1 MEDRQKWMYEA
12 RKKGRLG
19 EYMKGVEEFMKVAV
33 EDMRNNGENELL
45 CPCVDCNNLKKHPVQ
60 DVQEHLIRRG
70 FKRKYTNWYWHGE
83 DIASV
88 KASSVPVSG
97 INVNVDENVPVLG
110 INENNN
116 VIVDENVELDDQ
128 DSENVNDIN
137 VDDNVE
143 LDDLMQDV
151 EAEFIDE
158 IPKFFEN
165 MCADSKKPLY
175 PNCTKFTKLSAVF
188 KLFSLKAKNGWSDKS
203 FTSLLVLLGEML
215 PKDNELP
222 VSTYQARKMLCP
234 LKMEVERIHACP
246 NDCILYWK
254 ENANLEQCPTCN
266 RSRYKP
272 NSEDRSMQKRPAA
285 KILFYLPII
294 PRIRRLFANP
304 NDAKLLRW
312 HYDERK
318 QDGQLRCPVD
328 SPEWINFDRK
338 FPDFASEPR
347 NLRLGLCTDG
357 MNPYGTFSSQNT
369 TWPVF
374 LVLYNLASWLC
385 MKRKYLMMPLLISG
399 PKQPG
404 NDIDVY
410 LRPLID
416 DLKKLWTKGVEV
428 YDAYKGEF
436 FTLRAMLF
444 CTINDFPAYGNLSG
458 HKVKGEKACPV
469 CGSDT
474 CTTRLPCSKKN
485 VYLGHRRFLPE
496 GHPYRNKKKD
506 FNGQKEDREPP
517 IPLSG
522 REAKRQAKAFKG
534 KVQFGKT
541 VKEKSDKAEC
551 LKKYSIFWELPYWH
565 HLEVRHCLDAMHI
578 VKGVA
583 ENLLGFLNV
592 HGKTRDTKASRD
604 DMVKMRIR
612 TNLAPEPRGDR
623 HFLPPAR
630 YTLSK
635 AEKTSML
642 RCLKSIK
649 VPSGYSAN
657 ISAKVQMND
666 LKLIGLKSHDCHVLM
681 TQLLPVAIRG
691 IMTTPIRR
699 TITKL
704 CFFYNSIC
712 SKVIDPETLPRL
724 QNDLVETMCELEMYF
739 PPSFFDIMV
748 HVTVHLVRE
757 ISLCGPVFLRYM
769 YPFERAMGV
778 MKRMVKSRSR
788 PEGNIVETYVAEE
801 IIEFVS
807 HYVEGVEPVGLPR
820 SRHEDRLQGTGIIGA
835 KPIFAKFDLREKA
848 HNKVLQSSTAVAPFI
863 AEHKAELRLQN
874 PTEDENW
881 IKDKHELE
889 FASWLERRVIST
901 DIGVSETVTILA
913 GRPEARVYTFQGY
926 DMNGF
931 TWYTKKQDN
940 KSINQN
946 SGVTL
951 MCMSANENLL
961 DSYYGWVEEIWELD
975 YVSFRVAVF
984 KCQWINNEKKGA
996 IRRDKD
1002 GFIIV
1007 DPNEIGWRHD
1017 PFIMASQA
1025 KQVCI
1030 Q

>member
-1 MEDRQKWMYEA
+1 MYEA

-19 EYMKGVEEFMKVAV
+19 EYIKGVSEFMKVAV
-33 EDMRNNGENELL
+33 EDMRKKGEDELL
-45 CPCVDCNNLKKHPVQ
+45 CPCVDCGNLKRHPVHEVQ
-60 DVQEHLIRRG
+60 DHLVRRG

-83 DIASV
+83 DIV
-88 KASSVPVSG
+88 DDEASSVPVSG
-97 INVNVDENVPVLG
+97 RNVTTNVDDSFDFFGNDV
-110 INENNN
+110 N
-116 VIVDENVELDDQ
+116 VDENVELDDHV
-128 DSENVNDIN
+128 SENV
-137 VDDNVE
+137 DDVNMDENVE
-143 LDDLMQDV
+143 LDELMCDV
-151 EAEFIDE
+151 EAEFID
-158 IPKFFEN
+158 IPNFFEN
-165 MCADSKKPLY
+165 MRADAKKPLF
-175 PNCTKFTKLSAVF
+175 PNCTKYTKLSAVF
-188 KLFSLKAKNGWSDKS
+188 KLFNLKAKNGWSDKS
-203 FTSLLVLLGEML
+203 FTALLELLWDML
-215 PKDNELP
+215 PENNELP
-222 VSTYQARKMLCP
+222 LSTYRARKMLCP
-234 LKMEVERIHACP
+234 LKMEVQRIHACP
-246 NDCILYWK
+246 NDCILYRK
-254 ENANLEQCPTCN
+254 ENANLEECPTCN
-266 RSRYKP
+266 TPRYKP
-272 NSEDRSMQKRPAA
+272 NSEDKSIKKRPAA
-285 KILFYLPII
+285 KTVFYMPII
-294 PRIRRLFANP
+294 PRIKRLFANA

-318 QDGQLRCPVD
+318 QDGQLRHPVD
-328 SPEWINFDRK
+328 SPEWRNFDTE
-338 FPDFASEPR
+338 FPDFESEPR

-410 LRPLID
+410 LAPLID
-416 DLKKLWTKGVEV
+416 DLKTLWTKGVEV
-428 YDAYKGEF
+428 FDAYKEEH

-496 GHPYRNKKKD
+496 GHRYRNKKKE
-506 FNGQKEDREPP
+506 FNGQKEDRKQP

-522 REAKRQAKAFKG
+522 HEAKQQAKKFKG

-541 VKEKSDKAEC
+541 TVEKPDKAEC
-551 LKKYSIFWELPYWH
+551 LKKYSIFWELPYWE
-565 HLEVRHCLDAMHI
+565 HLEVRHCLDVMHI

-592 HGKTRDTKASRD
+592 HGKTRDTAASRN

-612 TNLAPEPRGDR
+612 PNLAPEPRGNGTVR
-623 HFLPPAR
+623 LPPAQ

-642 RCLKSIK
+642 QCLKSIK
-649 VPSGYSAN
+649 VPSGYSSN
-657 ISAKVQMND
+657 ISAKVQMKN

-691 IMTTPIRR
+691 IMNPPVRR

-712 SKVIDPETLPRL
+712 SKVIDPEALPKL
-724 QNDLVETMCELEMYF
+724 QSDLVETMCEMEMHF

-748 HVTVHLVRE
+748 HVTIHLVRE
-757 ISLCGPVFLRYM
+757 IGLCGPVFLRYM

-778 MKRMVKSRSR
+778 IKRMVKSRSR

-807 HYVEGVEPVGLPR
+807 DYLQGVHPVGLPR
-820 SRHEDRLQGTGIIGA
+820 SRHEGRLQGVGTIGA
-835 KPIFAKFDLREKA
+835 KPIFAKYDLRQKA
-848 HNKVLQSSTAVAPFI
+848 HNKVLQSSSVVAPFI

-874 PTEDENW
+874 PTKDEKW
-881 IKDKHELE
+881 IKNEHELE
-889 FASWLERRVIST
+889 FAAWLGRRVISS
-901 DIGVSETVTILA
+901 DIGVSETVRSLA
-913 GRPEARVYTFQGY
+913 GRPDAKVYTFQGY

-940 KSINQN
+940 KSTNQN

-951 MCMSANENLL
+951 MAMSANDNLL

-975 YVSFRVAVF
+975 YLSFRVAVF

-1007 DPNEIGWRHD
+1007 DPNEIGFRHD
-1017 PFIMASQA
+1017 PFILASQA

-1030 Q
+1030 